1 MKPLPHSAAS
11 RMALPENPRE
21 PLIEVIKPGWLTTI
35 QDLGRPGY
43 QQYGMPVGGAMDRF
57 AAIVAN
63 RLVGNPDSAAVLEC
77 TGQGPELLFQ
87 RGTYLAVTGA
97 NLSPTL
103 NGHPIALWQG
113 LNIRGGDRLSFGPR
127 HAGFRCYLAIA
138 GGFDVPVVLGS
149 RSTHCPSRTGGLEG
163 RPLRAGD
170 RLYHRIFGQT
180 FHHLKGRRLPL
191 RLIPS
196 YARSVT
202 LRVIL
207 DARRDFFH
215 ESALAVLTNS
225 TYMVAP
231 QSDRTGY
238 RLTGPSIARAEP
250 LRFISEGTV
259 TGTVQIPPDGQPILL
274 MVDRHTTGGYPPIA
288 TVVSVDLS
296 LAAQLGPGDTVRFVA
311 CSLDEAQALLR
322 TRFHLLNTALPPI
335 PSTVLYSSP

>member
-1 MKPLPHSAAS
+1 
-11 RMALPENPRE
+11 MAPPENTRA

-43 QQYGMPVGGAMDRF
+43 QQYGMPVAGAMDRF

-87 RGTYLAVTGA
+87 RSTYLTVTGA

-103 NGHPIALWQG
+103 NGYPIALWQS
-113 LNIRGGDRLSFGPR
+113 LNVRAGDRLSFGPR
-127 HAGFRCYLAIA
+127 RVGFRCYLAVT
-138 GGFDVPVVLGS
+138 GGFDIPLVLGS

-170 RLYHRIFGQT
+170 SLYTQVGHQDT
-180 FHHLKGRRLPL
+180 HLLEKRRLPP

-196 YARSVT
+196 YARSAT

-207 DARRDFFH
+207 DTRRHLFH
-215 ESALAVLTNS
+215 ESARAVLTNS
-225 TYMVAP
+225 TYTVTP

-238 RLTGPSIARAEP
+238 RLNGPSIARAEP
-250 LRFISEGTV
+250 LSFISEGTV
-259 TGTVQIPPDGQPILL
+259 TGALQIPPDGQPILL
-274 MVDRHTTGGYPPIA
+274 MVDRQTTGGYPPIA
-288 TVVSVDLS
+288 TVISVDLS

-322 TRFHLLNTALPPI
+322 TQFHLLNTALPPI
-335 PSTVLYSSP
+335 PPLLPSL